1 MKTLYDV
8 VFGHFDGDELIE
20 EFDTY
25 LAAKAFFNHIKNDDD
40 DYDFILLRR
49 IEIDEHNCEDIDII
63 ENIQR

>member
-1 MKTLYDV
+1 METLYDV
-8 VFGHFDGDELIE
+8 VFGHYDGDELTE

-25 LAAKAFFNHIKNDDD
+25 LAAKAFFNEMQKD

-63 ENIQR
+63 EKIRK

>member
-1 MKTLYDV
+1 METLYDV
-8 VFGHFDGDELIE
+8 VFGHFDGDELTE

-25 LAAKAFFNHIKNDDD
+25 LAAKTFFNHIKNDD
-40 DYDFILLRR
+40 YGFILLRR

>member
-1 MKTLYDV
+1 METLYDV
-8 VFGHFDGDELIE
+8 VFGHFDGDELTE

-25 LAAKAFFNHIKNDDD
+25 LAAKLFFNHIKND